1 MTEPLSMDQ
10 AFIRKLTDIIL
21 TNIRNEHFG
30 VGELAREA
38 GLSRITIHRKI
49 RSIKNQDASQFIR
62 EIRLRSAMEMLQHN
76 AGTVSDIA
84 FMVGF
89 GSPAYFNKCFH
100 KFFGFPPGKV
110 KREAIKSVEEI
121 PQNRTIETT
130 EQKRPVIRTFVA
142 LYLGVLIFAVAFIC
156 YYFTFNNSYHRA
168 SSFAIR
174 LEPSIAVLPF
184 VNSSS
189 VDSNKYVINGLMEE
203 IVANLSKI
211 KALRVLSKTSTEQ
224 FRGTSKSPAEIAGIL
239 DVKYLVEGS
248 GQMLGNKLVL
258 RVGLIDIA
266 NQKELWAN
274 SYSRQILHT
283 TDFVSLQSEIAQSIS
298 AELNAAITP
307 EEKQLIDK
315 KSYSDLTAHDF
326 YQRAREVLG
335 TFPFHD
341 LIFSS
346 TTYPIFFDNP
356 LNRKA
361 IDKARR
367 LYITALR
374 YDSTFA
380 PAYAELAAIHW
391 SKNYF
396 REYFSDHYLD
406 SVLLLANKA
415 LSFDDRLPDAYY
427 MRAMYYAETGNIKQA
442 RLDFD
447 KTLQLD
453 PNHWMAYYGKG
464 ALYLEEY
471 PDADYTVA
479 IDNFL
484 KAVSRYHGSALP
496 FLLQQIAYTL
506 NITGFN
512 ELASSYNLKAS
523 QLEQD
528 SAKYFFSMYELG
540 LWSGDPEKAYG
551 FLEKALNLDSTNARF
566 LWYQA
571 SYLGGKSDFNNTFRI
586 YRKYLK
592 LLKEHGITM
601 VNDLHRIGRIYSELG
616 MIDSAEYYYNKQIEN
631 CNAAIRLGRPYGIS
645 FAYYDLA
652 IIYAYKGNREKAL
665 ENLNTF
671 RKREGMVNWF
681 FFDGFKND
689 PEFQKIRKEIYTK
702 YQAEHEQVRKW
713 LEANN
718 ML

>member
-1 MTEPLSMDQ
+1 MTESLSMDQ

-30 VGELAREA
+30 VGDLAREA
-38 GLSRITIHRKI
+38 GVSRITIHRKI
-49 RSIKNQDASQFIR
+49 RSIKNQDATQFIR
-62 EIRLRSAMEMLQHN
+62 EIRLRRAMELLKQN
-76 AGTVSDIA
+76 AGTVSEIA

-100 KFFGFPPGKV
+100 EFFGFPPGKV
-110 KREAIKSVEEI
+110 KKEAIQSFEEI
-121 PQNRTIETT
+121 TQIRAIETT
-130 EQKRPVIRTFVA
+130 KQKRPVRRTFVA
-142 LYLGVLIFAVAFIC
+142 LSLGVLFFAVAIIC
-156 YYFTFNNSYHRA
+156 YNFIFNNSYHSA
-168 SSFAIR
+168 SSLTKR

-189 VDSNKYVINGLMEE
+189 VDSNKYVIDGLMEE

-224 FRGTSKSPAEIAGIL
+224 FRGTSKSPSEIAGIL

-248 GQMLGNKLVL
+248 GQMFGNKLVL
-258 RVGLIDIA
+258 RVGLIDVA
-266 NQKELWAN
+266 NQNELWAK

-283 TDFVSLQSEIAQSIS
+283 TDFVSLQSEIAQSITT
-298 AELNAAITP
+298 ELKAVITP

-315 KSYSDLTAHDF
+315 KSYSDLTALDF
-326 YQRAREVLG
+326 YQRAREEFG

-341 LIFSS
+341 LIVSS

-356 LNRKA
+356 LNRKVIVKAKRLFATA
-361 IDKARR
+361 IQ
-367 LYITALR
+367 

-380 PAYAELAAIHW
+380 PAYTDLAAIYW
-391 SKNYF
+391 SENYF
-396 REYFSDHYLD
+396 RDYFSKNYLD

-427 MRAMYYAETGNIKQA
+427 MRAMYYGETGNIKQA

-464 ALYLEEY
+464 ALYLEEF

-479 IDNFL
+479 LDNFL

-496 FLLQQIAYTL
+496 FLLQRIAYTL
-506 NITGFN
+506 NITGFS
-512 ELASSYNLKAS
+512 ELAFRYNLKAS

-540 LWSGDPEKAYG
+540 LWGGDPEKAYG
-551 FLEKALNLDSTNARF
+551 FLEKALKEDSNNVRI

-571 SYLGGKSDFNNTFRI
+571 FYLTGKGDFNNTLRV
-586 YRKYLK
+586 YRKYQK
-592 LLKEHGITM
+592 LLKENGITM
-601 VNDLHRIGRIYSELG
+601 VNDLHRIALIYSELG
-616 MIDSAEYYYNKQIEN
+616 MIDSAEYYYKKQIEN

-645 FAYYDLA
+645 FAYFDLA
-652 IIYAYKGNREKAL
+652 IIYALKGDREKAL
-665 ENLNTF
+665 ENLYIF
-671 RKREGMVNWF
+671 SKREGMVNWF
-681 FFDGFKND
+681 MFGGFKND

-702 YQAEHEQVRKW
+702 SQAEHERVRKW

>member
-1 MTEPLSMDQ
+1 MAERFPMDQ
-10 AFIRKLTDIIL
+10 AFVRKLADIIL
-21 TNIRNEHFG
+21 TNIHNENFG
-30 VGELAREA
+30 VGDLAIAA
-38 GLSRITIHRKI
+38 GVSRITIYR
-49 RSIKNQDASQFIR
+49 RLRFIKNQGVSQFIR
-62 EIRLRSAMEMLQHN
+62 EIRLRRAMELLKQN
-76 AGTVSDIA
+76 AGTVSEIA

-89 GSPAYFNKCFH
+89 GSPGYFNKCFH
-100 KFFGFPPGKV
+100 EFFGFPPGKV
-110 KREAIKSVEEI
+110 KKATQRNNEEI
-121 PQNRTIETT
+121 TQVQVIETT
-130 EQKRPVIRTFVA
+130 KQKRPVRRTFVA
-142 LYLGVLIFAVAFIC
+142 LSLGVLIFAVAFIC
-156 YYFTFNNSYHRA
+156 YTLIFNNSYHKAA
-168 SSFAIR
+168 SLAKK
-174 LEPSIAVLPF
+174 LELSIAILPF

-211 KALRVLSKTSTEQ
+211 KALRVLSRTSTEQ

-283 TDFVSLQSEIAQSIS
+283 TDFVSLQSEIAQSIT
-298 AELNAAITP
+298 AELKAVITP

-315 KSYSDLTAHDF
+315 RSNSDLTALDF
-326 YQRAREVLG
+326 YQRAREELG

-341 LIFSS
+341 LIVTS

-361 IDKARR
+361 IVKAKR
-367 LYITALR
+367 LYTTALR

-380 PAYAELAAIHW
+380 PAYTELAAIYW
-391 SKNYF
+391 SENYF
-396 REYFSDHYLD
+396 REYFSKNYLD
-406 SVLLLANKA
+406 SVLLLAKKA

-442 RLDFD
+442 RRDFD

-496 FLLQQIAYTL
+496 FLLQRIAYTL
-506 NITGFN
+506 NITGFS
-512 ELASSYNLKAS
+512 ELAFSYNLKAS

-540 LWSGDPEKAYG
+540 LWSGDPDKSYG
-551 FLEKALNLDSTNARF
+551 FLEKAFIRDSSNLRI
-566 LWYQA
+566 LWSLA
-571 SYLGGKSDFNNTFRI
+571 SYLGGKSDFNNSLRI
-586 YRKYLK
+586 YRKYQK
-592 LLKEHGITM
+592 LIKENGITM
-601 VNDLHRIGRIYSELG
+601 SNDLHRIGWIYSKLG

-645 FAYYDLA
+645 FAYFDLA
-652 IIYAYKGNREKAL
+652 IIYALKGDREKAL
-665 ENLNTF
+665 ENIYMF
-671 RKREGMVNWF
+671 SKREGMVSWF
-681 FFDGFKND
+681 LFGGYKND
-689 PEFQKIRKEIYTK
+689 PEFQKIKKEIYTK
-702 YQAEHEQVRKW
+702 SQAEHERVRKW

>member
-1 MTEPLSMDQ
+1 MAERLPMDQ
-10 AFIRKLTDIIL
+10 AFIGKLADIIL
-21 TNIRNEHFG
+21 TNIHNENFG
-30 VGELAREA
+30 VGDLAIAA
-38 GLSRITIHRKI
+38 GESRITIYR
-49 RSIKNQDASQFIR
+49 RLRFIKNQGASQFIR
-62 EIRLRSAMEMLQHN
+62 EIRLRRAMELLKQN
-76 AGTVSDIA
+76 AGTVSEIS

-100 KFFGFPPGKV
+100 EFFGFPPGKV
-110 KREAIKSVEEI
+110 KKEAIHGAEDITQIRVNESTK
-121 PQNRTIETT
+121 
-130 EQKRPVIRTFVA
+130 QKRPVRRTFVM
-142 LYLGVLIFAVAFIC
+142 LSLGVLFFAVAFIC
-156 YYFTFNNSYHRA
+156 YNFIFNNSFHKAA
-168 SSFAIR
+168 SLAKR

-189 VDSNKYVINGLMEE
+189 IDSNKYVINGLMEE
-203 IVANLSKI
+203 ILANLSKI

-283 TDFVSLQSEIAQSIS
+283 TDFVSLQSEIAQSIT
-298 AELNAAITP
+298 AELKAVITP

-315 KSYSDLTAHDF
+315 KSYSDLTALDF
-326 YQRAREVLG
+326 YQRAREELG

-341 LIFSS
+341 LIVSS

-380 PAYAELAAIHW
+380 PAYTELAAIYW
-391 SKNYF
+391 SENYF
-396 REYFSDHYLD
+396 REYFSKNYLD

-415 LSFDDRLPDAYY
+415 LLFDDQLPDAYY
-427 MRAMYYAETGNIKQA
+427 MRAMYYGETGNIKQA

-471 PDADYTVA
+471 PDADYTIA

-484 KAVSRYHGSALP
+484 KADSRYHGSARP
-496 FLLQQIAYTL
+496 YLLQRIAYTL

-512 ELASSYNLKAS
+512 ELAFRYSHKAS
-523 QLEQD
+523 QLELD
-528 SAKYFFSMYELG
+528 STEYLYSMYELG
-540 LWSGDPEKAYG
+540 LWRGDPDKSYG
-551 FLEKALNLDSTNARF
+551 FLEKAFIRDSNNLRI
-566 LWYQA
+566 LWSLA
-571 SYLGGKSDFNNTFRI
+571 SYLVGKNDFNNSLRI
-586 YRKYLK
+586 YRKYQK
-592 LLKEHGITM
+592 LLKENGITM
-601 VNDLHRIGRIYSELG
+601 VNDLHRIAWIYSELG

-631 CNAAIRLGRPYGIS
+631 CNAAIRLGRPYGMS
-645 FAYYDLA
+645 FAYFDLA
-652 IIYAYKGNREKAL
+652 TIYGLKGDREKAF
-665 ENLNTF
+665 ENIYIF
-671 RKREGMVNWF
+671 SKREGMVSWF
-681 FFDGFKND
+681 LFGGFKND
-689 PEFQKIRKEIYTK
+689 PEFQKIKKEIYTK
-702 YQAEHEQVRKW
+702 SQAEHERVKKW